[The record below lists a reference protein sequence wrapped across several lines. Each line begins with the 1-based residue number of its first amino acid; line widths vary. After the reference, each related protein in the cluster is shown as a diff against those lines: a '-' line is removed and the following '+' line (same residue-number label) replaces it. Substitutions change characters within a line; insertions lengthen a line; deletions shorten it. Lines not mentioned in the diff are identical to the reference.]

1 MFDDYC
7 CAAVMRKRLCC
18 AALFALIPLGAL
30 AGDVAVLSA
39 RLHDSGGGSWRAD
52 VTLEHADSGWDHYA
66 DAWRVVSKDGV
77 VYGVR
82 TLLHPHESEQPF
94 TRSQSGI
101 MIPKTE
107 TRVDIEAHDKVHG
120 WARQRLQVDLSKA
133 LDGKLQLSR

>member
-1 MFDDYC
+1 VFDYNC
-7 CAAVMRKRLCC
+7 CASVMRKRLCC

-30 AGDVAVLSA
+30 AGDVAVLNA
-39 RLHDSGGGSWRAD
+39 RLQHNGGGSWRAE

-101 MIPKTE
+101 MIPKAE
-107 TRVDIEAHDKVHG
+107 TTVFIEAHDKVHG

-133 LDGKLQLSR
+133 LDGKLQVSR